1 MIDPG
6 TAVAG
11 LLTLAILSFL
21 YRDNPFYKFAE
32 YLLVGLSV
40 GYVLV
45 ITWTNN
51 VMTLLV
57 QPLFVEG
64 RLSLLIPTAL
74 GLMMFARFH
83 TRTNSVSRI
92 PLAVLVGSGAGVAI
106 PAMIGPRVLK
116 QLSETVTP
124 FSSQSPEALISGSV
138 VAIGLICTLA
148 YFYFSREHRGILGVA
163 ANSGRYFLMVF
174 FGATFGYTVMSRMS
188 TFIGRMEFLLV
199 DFFHLTK

>member
-1 MIDPG
+1 MAQG
-6 TAVAG
+6 TILAG

-21 YRDNPFYKFAE
+21 YRDNPFYKMAE

-57 QPLFVEG
+57 QPLFTEG
-64 RLSLLIPTAL
+64 RISLLIPLSL
-74 GLMMFARFH
+74 GLLMFARFH
-83 TRTNSVSRI
+83 RKTSMWSRI

-106 PAMIGPRVLK
+106 PAMIGPRILK
-116 QLSETVTP
+116 QLSETITP
-124 FSSQSPEALISGSV
+124 LTSLSVGLQASGILV
-138 VAIGLICTLA
+138 VLGLICTLA
-148 YFYFSREHRGILGVA
+148 YFYFSREHSGVLGIA
-163 ANSGRYFLMVF
+163 AKTGRYFLMVF

-188 TFIGRMEFLLV
+188 TLIGRMEFLLV
-199 DFFHLTK
+199 DLFHFTK